1 MVESVGAGAYAGRL
15 KGGNRV
21 IKDKAITHNSL
32 FTYTV
37 LGRLVDFDDNRVPIV
52 EIVNG
57 KSVERHPA
65 RSCIKLTSRR
75 LGDKVVLVIA
85 ENEAMPIITGVIES
99 EPVEV
104 ELENQSSITESVIKL
119 DGNVLK
125 LKAAESI
132 SLECG
137 QAKITLTKDGKIKI
151 KGKYLLSRAKKAN
164 RIQGGSVE
172 LN

>member
-1 MVESVGAGAYAGRL
+1 M
-15 KGGNRV
+15 
-21 IKDKAITHNSL
+21 IKDKVVTQNTL

-37 LGRLVDFDDNRVPIV
+37 LGRLIDFDDNKFPLV
-52 EIVNG
+52 EVING
-57 KSVERHPA
+57 QKSEIYQA
-65 RSCIKLTSRR
+65 YSCVKLTSRR

-85 ENEAMPIITGVIES
+85 ENESMPIITGVIES
-99 EPVEV
+99 DPVEI
-104 ELENQSSITESVIKL
+104 ELNHSEKSLSKNVIKL
-119 DGNVLK
+119 DGNVLN
-125 LKAAESI
+125 LKAVEQI

-137 QAKITLTKDGKIKI
+137 QARISLTKDGKITI